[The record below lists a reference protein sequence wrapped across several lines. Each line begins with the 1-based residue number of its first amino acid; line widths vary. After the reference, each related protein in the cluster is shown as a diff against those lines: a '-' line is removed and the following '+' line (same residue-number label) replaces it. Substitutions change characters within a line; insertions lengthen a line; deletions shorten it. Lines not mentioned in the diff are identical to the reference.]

1 MTDTYK
7 YFKYDSVLDFGHVSK
22 AKQFFIIALT
32 FLPPPKD
39 KSGGGGGG
47 AETNCNKC
55 QNLSSWPP
63 FSLIFVEDIF
73 HPIVCFFIPEMDAP
87 RVN

>member
-39 KSGGGGGG
+39 KSGAAGGGRCR
-47 AETNCNKC
+47 N
-55 QNLSSWPP
+55 QL
-63 FSLIFVEDIF
+63 
-73 HPIVCFFIPEMDAP
+73 
-87 RVN
+87 

>member
-32 FLPPPKD
+32 FLPPARD
-39 KSGGGGGG
+39 KRVGGGGGG
-47 AETNCNKC
+47 MGGGGVGDLRKPNVANVKIWVPD
-55 QNLSSWPP
+55 LHFLW
-63 FSLIFVEDIF
+63 FS
-73 HPIVCFFIPEMDAP
+73 
-87 RVN
+87 

>member
-39 KSGGGGGG
+39 KSGAAGGGGRCG
-47 AETNCNKC
+47 N
-55 QNLSSWPP
+55 QL
-63 FSLIFVEDIF
+63 
-73 HPIVCFFIPEMDAP
+73 
-87 RVN
+87 